1 MIPFRATKAGRLA
14 INDPRPSLEERYASR
29 QDYIDKVTQTAN
41 DLRDQRLL
49 LSVDAENYEFDASV
63 AYDIA
68 VQVTP

>member
-14 INDPRPSLEERYASR
+14 INDPRPSPEERYASR

-49 LSVDAENYEFDASV
+49 LPVDAENYEFDAGV